1 MTQRID
7 RGPVRPIRRAARL
20 AAATSIIVLWCGGA
34 ADAADSD
41 LKLAVVPCL
50 SGSMLPATV
59 YMPAALLRYVDAML
73 SSSHTFRTQ
82 CRRIADAPRLRVL
95 IRIDPALAEWRH
107 RARTTI
113 DRVATGE
120 MLARVRISPR
130 HNPIEWIAHEFEHI
144 VEQLDGVSLPSL
156 QAVNKGVWFSTEEMY
171 ETARAIGAGRT
182 VVAETRRAR
191 PSRLQSD
198 NFVE

>member
-7 RGPVRPIRRAARL
+7 HGAARPIRRAARL

-41 LKLAVVPCL
+41 PRAAIVPCG
-50 SGSMLPATV
+50 SGSRLPATV
-59 YMPAALLRYVDAML
+59 YAPAELLRYVDAML

-82 CRRIADAPRLRVL
+82 CRRIADAPWLRVL
-95 IRIDPALAEWRH
+95 IQVDPALAEWRY

-156 QAVNKGVWFSTEEMY
+156 QAANKGVWFSMEQMY
-171 ETARAIGAGRT
+171 ETARAIGAGRA
-182 VVAETRRAR
+182 VVAETPRSMRERRR
-191 PSRLQSD
+191 SD

>member
-1 MTQRID
+1 
-7 RGPVRPIRRAARL
+7 
-20 AAATSIIVLWCGGA
+20 
-34 ADAADSD
+34 
-41 LKLAVVPCL
+41 
-50 SGSMLPATV
+50 MLPATV
-59 YMPAALLRYVDAML
+59 YMPAELLRYVDAML

-82 CRRIADAPRLRVL
+82 CRRIADARRLRVL
-95 IRIDPALAEWRH
+95 IRVDPALGEWRH

-120 MLARVRISPR
+120 MLARVSISPR

-144 VEQLDGVSLPSL
+144 VEQLDGVSLRSL
-156 QAVNKGVWFSTEEMY
+156 QAANKGVWFSMEEMY
-171 ETARAIGAGRT
+171 ETARAVGAGRT

-191 PSRLQSD
+191 PDPPRSD